1 MEIKPHGFVRQISLG
16 AAIMLFLNGMLFAQK
31 GDPSNRSAK
40 SAGVAAT
47 IAVSERLSEDL
58 VYSY

>member
-1 MEIKPHGFVRQISLG
+1 MEIKPHGFYKADFSWGGDYAVFKRHAFRSE
-16 AAIMLFLNGMLFAQK
+16 

-47 IAVSERLSEDL
+47 IAVSERFSEDL